1 MASLRL
7 INRLARAWRL
17 PRREVVRRLQRE
29 IANATNAY
37 LNRRRRGVLHIGA
50 NEAAEASLYGDVPV
64 IWFEADRDRMPGLLR
79 NIAPF
84 PHQRAFCVLLG
95 DREGEADFHIANWRD
110 MKGATSSVFPFGPAA
125 VGADSLW
132 PDADLHV
139 ERTVRLRMRKLDS
152 VLEEHAIDPA
162 QFDTWVMDVQGAESL
177 VLAGA
182 HRALASCRVILME
195 VSTISVYEG
204 GALYPD
210 LKGQLAKHQFIPL
223 LEPEIVGMKHGDVTF
238 IHRALI
244 RRSPLLRIV
253 MCLMPR
259 N

>member
-1 MASLRL
+1 LRL
-7 INRLARAWRL
+7 INRLAYGWRL
-17 PRREVVRRLQRE
+17 PRRELLPRLLRK
-29 IANATNAY
+29 IANAY
-37 LNRRRRGVLHIGA
+37 LDRRRRGVLHIGA
-50 NEAAEASLYGDVPV
+50 HEAAEASLYGDVPV

-95 DREGEADFHIANWRD
+95 DREGETDFHLASNY
-110 MKGATSSVFPFGPAA
+110 GAASSVFSFGPAV
-125 VGADSLW
+125 VGRDSLF
-132 PDADLHV
+132 PDLHMK
-139 ERTVRLRMRKLDS
+139 RTVRLRMRKLDS

-162 QFDTWVMDVQGAESL
+162 QFDTWVLDVQGAESL

-182 HRALASCRVILME
+182 HGALASCRIILTE
-195 VSTISVYEG
+195 VSTVSVYDG

-210 LKGQLAKHQFIPL
+210 LKRQLVEHQFIPL

-253 MCLMPR
+253 MCLTPR